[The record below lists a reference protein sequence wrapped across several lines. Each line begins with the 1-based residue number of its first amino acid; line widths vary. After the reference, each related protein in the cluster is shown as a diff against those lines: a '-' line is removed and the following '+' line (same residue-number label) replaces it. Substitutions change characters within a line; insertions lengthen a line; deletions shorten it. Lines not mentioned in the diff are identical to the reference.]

1 MTPADTTALAV
12 LGVFAAIAVFGGLRW
27 LFRCAAGLAVGCA
40 VLVALSYSA
49 DVPPPRELGRFV
61 RDSRIVRAITE
72 RLESH
77 HSAARQDDDVSR

>member
-1 MTPADTTALAV
+1 MTPADTTALVV
-12 LGVFAAIAVFGGLRW
+12 LGAFVAISVFGGLRW

-49 DVPPPRELGRFV
+49 DVPPPAELGRFV

-72 RLESH
+72 RLESRG
-77 HSAARQDDDVSR
+77 SAADVDP